1 MAVKVATGASI
12 QVEELRKQQE
22 YRITDY
28 GAAADGIP
36 VKNTEAIN
44 AALRTAAEAGGGTV
58 VIPAGEFKIYTII
71 LQSNVNIRL
80 EPGAILRAARTD
92 IRHSYEKQ
100 KGEGGNYL
108 EPEVNLYA
116 GLQDHGHS
124 YFANSLFYACE
135 KENIMIYGEG
145 LVDGSYLDEETG
157 YRGYAL
163 LGGDPF
169 EPQLRKQRGHT
180 GEWFGNKGMAFV
192 HCKNI
197 VLSGFS
203 FVIGGHFAIIAEDVK
218 NMRIEHLLVDTTRD
232 ALDLDCCWDVT
243 VVHSTFNSLTDDA
256 LVIKASFG
264 AGAFLPS
271 RNILIEDCVVSG
283 YDAGSVYAGLYSRDK
298 LVATDCC
305 GPTGR
310 VKLGTEST
318 CGYELVTVRRVK
330 FDRSRG
336 FALEAVDGSDLKDI
350 LFEDCVMDSVSSSPI
365 FIRAGERGRFPV
377 TGNSRKECLA
387 AEEGNVRMD
396 NTNWV
401 LPDTPDYHCYPARR
415 YTPSYRKDTFVTVD
429 GHSQFCIVNQK
440 EPAAVNEA
448 NLFRKGGRV
457 FAKFYDEKKRCYQPD
472 YAHPLQ
478 GRREEYCCANACG
491 AAHLARVSDI
501 VIRNVTITN
510 ADPRYPILLMGLT
523 DSPIRNVTME
533 NISVTYRGGLKM
545 EHAVEQRQLHTN
557 WEYTQ
562 YGTKSMVQ
570 TLPWLVNPFFLKEEG
585 LLPRVDWDAG
595 QQRWK
600 EDPYNIPELPGVYP
614 EPSNWGILPAYGIY
628 ARHVENLK
636 LSNIVLRTM
645 VEDERHAMVFDDMS
659 QVALKAICVDCK
671 EGVAPLATVTNH
683 YRRPTNREYI
693 PEEPYFTTQVTNLV
707 FAHENGKKEAKAGRT
722 EEGIGMK
729 YVTEQDICAV
739 TVNAPA
745 PGTPRDR
752 FYAYPTVP
760 VLENGYRYPVPTEEY
775 PLPLTVYRP
784 FFSAQKKQRVKRGEM
799 LAIPVEVRNPATQVS
814 EKESEAFIYNEQIK
828 ERTYT
833 VPGMAGDC
841 KVVLE
846 SKFAGAHYEEQNQ
859 MFYWDTR
866 EAIPG
871 DYTIRFS
878 ADDGVL
884 TEYGEFEIEITE

>member
-1 MAVKVATGASI
+1 MAVKEATGAFI
-12 QVEELRKQQE
+12 QAEKLQKKRE
-22 YRITDY
+22 YEITDY
-28 GAAADGIP
+28 GASPDNSP

-44 AALRTAAEAGGGTV
+44 TALCAAAEAGGGTV
-58 VIPAGEFKIYTII
+58 VIPAGEFKIYTIV

-80 EPGAILRAARTD
+80 EPGAVLRAARTD
-92 IRHSYEKQ
+92 ICHSYEKQ
-100 KGEGGNYL
+100 RGEGGNYL

-124 YFANSLFYACE
+124 YFANSLFYAYK
-135 KENIMIYGEG
+135 KENIMIYGKG
-145 LVDGSYLDEETG
+145 LLDGSYLDEETG

-169 EPQLRKQRGHT
+169 EPYLRNQKGHT

-203 FVIGGHFAIIAEDVK
+203 FVIGGHFAIIAEGVK

-232 ALDLDCCWDVT
+232 ALDLDCCQDVT
-243 VVHSTFNSLTDDA
+243 VVHSAFNSLTDDA
-256 LVIKASFG
+256 LVVKASFG
-264 AGAFLPS
+264 AGEFLPS

-283 YDAGSVYAGLYSRDK
+283 YDAGSVYAGLCSRDK

-318 CGYELVTVRRVK
+318 CGYEQVTVRRVR
-330 FDRSRG
+330 FERSRG

-350 LFEDCVMDSVSSSPI
+350 LFEDCVMDNVSSSPI

-377 TGNSRKECLA
+377 TGNSRKECLR
-387 AEEGNVRMD
+387 AEEGNVRVD
-396 NTNWV
+396 NVNWV
-401 LPDTPDYHCYPARR
+401 LPDTPDYHCCPARR
-415 YTPSYRKDTFVTVD
+415 YTPAYRKDTRVTVD
-429 GHSQFCIVNQK
+429 GHSEFYIVNQK
-440 EPAAVNEA
+440 EPAVVNEA
-448 NLFRKGGRV
+448 NLLRKDGMV
-457 FAKFYDEKKRCYQPD
+457 FAKVYDEGERRYRPD
-472 YAHPLQ
+472 FAHPLQ
-478 GRREEYCCANACG
+478 GKREEYCCANACG
-491 AAHLARVSDI
+491 SAHMARVSDI
-501 VIRNVTITN
+501 VIRNVAITN

-523 DSPIRNVTME
+523 DSPIRNVSME
-533 NISVTYRGGLKM
+533 NITVTYRGGLKM

-562 YGTKSMVQ
+562 YGTASMVQ

-595 QQRWK
+595 RRQWQ
-600 EDPYNIPELPGVYP
+600 EDPYNVPELPGVYP

-636 LSNIVLRTM
+636 LSNITLRTM
-645 VEDERHAMVFDDMS
+645 VEDERHAVVFDDLN
-659 QVALKAICVDCK
+659 QVTLKGICVDDR
-671 EGVAPLATVTNH
+671 EGVAPLALVTNH

-693 PEEPYFTTQVTNLV
+693 PEEPYFTTRVTNLL
-707 FAHENGKKEAKAGRT
+707 FSENEKT
-722 EEGIGMK
+722 ERKVPGTESDTQVK
-729 YVTEQDICAV
+729 YLTEQDICAV
-739 TVNAPA
+739 SVNAPA
-745 PGTPRDR
+745 PGTPRDC
-752 FYAYPTVP
+752 FYEYPTVP
-760 VLENGYRYPVPTEEY
+760 VLENGYRYKISTEQY

-784 FFSAQKKQRVKRGEM
+784 FFSARKKQRVKRGEK
-799 LAIPVEVRNPATQVS
+799 LAMPVDLKNPATQVS
-814 EKESEAFIYNEQIK
+814 RKESEAFIYNEKKK

-833 VPGMAGDC
+833 VPGIVREC

-846 SKFAGAHYEEQNQ
+846 SGFTGAYYEEKNQ
-859 MFYWDTR
+859 MFYWDTK
-866 EAIPG
+866 AVTPG

-884 TEYGEFEIEITE
+884 KEFGEFEIEIIE